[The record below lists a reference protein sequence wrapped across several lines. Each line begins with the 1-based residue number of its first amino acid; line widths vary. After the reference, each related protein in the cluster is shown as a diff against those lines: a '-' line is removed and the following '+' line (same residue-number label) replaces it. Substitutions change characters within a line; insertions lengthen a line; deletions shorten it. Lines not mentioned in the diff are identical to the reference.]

1 MRISDWSSDVCSSDL
16 QPPVADEQI
25 AARPVD
31 RETRGMADVEVL
43 DVAGAVGNSTE
54 IKAPDHR
61 IIVGRADLRGVQ
73 PRSDRLAR
81 FVETEI
87 ERAVVGHLQ
96 RNHAAHPRAARGDAH
111 AVRAD
116 ERRVGTE
123 GDRTGGYRWW

>member
-73 PRSDRLAR
+73 PRSDRLER

-87 ERAVVGHLQ
+87 ERAVVGHQ
-96 RNHAAHPRAARGDAH
+96 IGRAQC
-111 AVRAD
+111 
-116 ERRVGTE
+116 RVSVCQ
-123 GDRTGGYRWW
+123 YV

>member
-1 MRISDWSSDVCSSDL
+1 MRISDLSSDVYSSDL
-16 QPPVADEQI
+16 IVDLFANVGVAEPVIGRQPPVADEQI

-73 PRSDRLAR
+73 PRRDRQSTR
-81 FVETEI
+81 PNSS
-87 ERAVVGHLQ
+87 H
-96 RNHAAHPRAARGDAH
+96 
-111 AVRAD
+111 
-116 ERRVGTE
+116 
-123 GDRTGGYRWW
+123 